1 MAELCLLFDS
11 DGTLVDSEIL
21 LAEAMSSTLPRYGLP
36 FTSDRYMNEFRGM
49 RFMSIVRTL
58 EAVHGVLEE
67 APTRRMEGEMRALLE
82 QLEQADNPHTC
93 PHGRPTMIHISS
105 YHMDREFGRR

>member
-36 FTSDRYMNEFRGM
+36 FTSARYMNEFRGM

-58 EAVHGVLEE
+58 EAAHGVLEE

-82 QLEQADNPHTC
+82 ELMKARLTAMPDMAAALMELAGYPCGVVSNGP
-93 PHGRPTMIHISS
+93 
-105 YHMDREFGRR
+105 